1 LKILV
6 DENIP
11 RKTVDE
17 LRNAGHDVRDLRQT
31 LQQGSEDSEL
41 WAAAMADRRLL
52 ISTDRGFTEYRKVD
66 HHGILIV
73 RLRQPNRERIH
84 QAVLLAL
91 ARFQEAQWRGLLVV
105 VRDTTLSVSRSGGPV
120 EQI

>member
-11 RKTVDE
+11 RRTVDW
-17 LRNAGHDVRDLRQT
+17 LQSAGHDVRDVRQT
-31 LQQGSEDSEL
+31 SHQGLHDSQL
-41 WAAAMADRRLL
+41 WAAAMADGRLL
-52 ISTDRGFTEYRKVD
+52 ISTDRGFTAYRKVE

-91 ARFQEAQWRGLLVV
+91 ARFQEAEWPGLLVV
-105 VRDTTLSVSRSGGPV
+105 VRDATLSVSRSGGAV